1 MICKV
6 SIGGYVLGM
15 YFEIQS
21 GFELAVYTV
30 YPLLPCQK
38 KNMHGF
44 IIPGSHRYHGIYMKY
59 QKMNRHMT
67 SICQRN
73 CSKLKLLIFGI
84 HRIHQLNSK
93 VQLDVSSKNQTPN

>member
-38 KNMHGF
+38 KNMHSF

-73 CSKLKLLIFGI
+73 CSKLFKITNFRDL
-84 HRIHQLNSK
+84 QNSSTELK
-93 VQLDVSSKNQTPN
+93 SPVGC